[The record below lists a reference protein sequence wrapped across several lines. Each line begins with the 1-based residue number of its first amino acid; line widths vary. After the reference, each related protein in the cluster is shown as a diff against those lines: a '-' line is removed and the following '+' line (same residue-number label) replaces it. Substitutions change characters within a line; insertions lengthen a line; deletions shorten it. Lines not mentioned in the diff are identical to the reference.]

1 MAQYTWLTYGAAK
14 SQLAARLAD
23 PNFQFWTAAECGLY
37 IIESL
42 RVWNAF
48 TEVWNTEFSFTA
60 VPESTWYDLSA
71 LNGSPRLRSLK
82 DSDLYTMMQYHL
94 LEPPTGGGTWA
105 GTSQFSL
112 ADLQQS
118 LQRRR
123 DEMIQITGC
132 NIAQLDKFD
141 LVGGNYRAYLPDN
154 VLEPRRIRFLPS
166 FPYGNPITLARE
178 DRYAFDVF
186 EPAHMQSPGLP
197 SSWGIVAGPP
207 LAFDLDVVP
216 NIPGQFDV
224 IAIRTGTTF
233 APPTQSLMNV
243 PDDWAWVCKWGAMAD
258 LLSRESE
265 ATDRVRAQFCL
276 QRYQDGLKVML
287 GSNWL
292 VQGEIDGVPVDTP
305 SLAEMDTF
313 STDWE
318 FLESWSFVV
327 VAGMDLVAACPVA
340 QEGQNRGVTV
350 NLVGNAPVPAVD
362 GDYVQV
368 ARDVW
373 EAVLAYAQA
382 LAMFKQ
388 GGQEFLDSQQ
398 MLAEF
403 ALAATAQNKR
413 LLNMGIFTDV
423 LKAQSQRE
431 DAAQPR

>member
-1 MAQYTWLTYGAAK
+1 
-14 SQLAARLAD
+14 
-23 PNFQFWTAAECGLY
+23 
-37 IIESL
+37 
-42 RVWNAF
+42 
-48 TEVWNTEFSFTA
+48 
-60 VPESTWYDLSA
+60 
-71 LNGSPRLRSLK
+71 
-82 DSDLYTMMQYHL
+82 
-94 LEPPTGGGTWA
+94 
-105 GTSQFSL
+105 
-112 ADLQQS
+112 
-118 LQRRR
+118 
-123 DEMIQITGC
+123 
-132 NIAQLDKFD
+132 
-141 LVGGNYRAYLPDN
+141 
-154 VLEPRRIRFLPS
+154 
-166 FPYGNPITLARE
+166 
-178 DRYAFDVF
+178 
-186 EPAHMQSPGLP
+186 
-197 SSWGIVAGPP
+197 
-207 LAFDLDVVP
+207 
-216 NIPGQFDV
+216 
-224 IAIRTGTTF
+224 
-233 APPTQSLMNV
+233 
-243 PDDWAWVCKWGAMAD
+243 MAD